1 MYFLF
6 QGMMN
11 QSTMFKKMAMENLN
25 ALLSKFHNCSKFL
38 YYDRKTENKTYRYS
52 LQLNIFLLFR
62 LPVDSPTGEAMV
74 AEAIVSGK
82 KKEAVIQC
90 ALEACRLLDRMGL
103 LRAATHGKVRSSTQY
118 ASNVVVFL
126 KMFNI
131 CSSYLVIKEILQ
143 LYLQSYGS

>member
-1 MYFLF
+1 MLKYYYMVIIKAHILKYQFKKGFFKTFIMYFMF

-25 ALLSKFHNCSKFL
+25 ALLSKFSL
-38 YYDRKTENKTYRYS
+38 LQLISVQSQKTFINKTYS
-52 LQLNIFLLFR
+52 SQLHVYIFLLFR

-103 LRAATHGKVRSSTQY
+103 LRAATHGKVSSSACY
-118 ASNVVVFL
+118 A
-126 KMFNI
+126 
-131 CSSYLVIKEILQ
+131 
-143 LYLQSYGS
+143 